1 MENLRAFLE
10 YKVIN
15 IHHFHLYVYEI
26 LEVMS
31 IFIIAFLVEK
41 FIQKHLNQSK
51 RFDQGTKY
59 ALHQVSYYLVIII
72 SFFSSMNILGINIS
86 PLLMG
91 SSVILVGIGLGLQN
105 LFLDFISGIII
116 LFERSIRVGDILD
129 IDGVM
134 GKVTHIKMRTTHLQ
148 TTDYRTI
155 IFPNS
160 TRAKNELIYYSST
173 DNLNSFAIDIGV
185 SYDTNIELAQKLL
198 ISAAEENP
206 NISDMPKPYVRLVDF
221 GDSSL
226 NLKLY
231 FSVKNPFGINQI
243 KSDIRM
249 NILYKFRE
257 HNINIPYPITTI
269 DYHPKS

>member
-105 LFLDFISGIII
+105 LFLDFI
-116 LFERSIRVGDILD
+116 
-129 IDGVM
+129 
-134 GKVTHIKMRTTHLQ
+134 
-148 TTDYRTI
+148 
-155 IFPNS
+155 
-160 TRAKNELIYYSST
+160 
-173 DNLNSFAIDIGV
+173 
-185 SYDTNIELAQKLL
+185 
-198 ISAAEENP
+198 
-206 NISDMPKPYVRLVDF
+206 
-221 GDSSL
+221 
-226 NLKLY
+226 
-231 FSVKNPFGINQI
+231 
-243 KSDIRM
+243 
-249 NILYKFRE
+249 
-257 HNINIPYPITTI
+257 
-269 DYHPKS
+269 

>member
-148 TTDYRTI
+148 TTDHRTI

-160 TRAKNELIYYSST
+160 VLIKNELINYSSST
-173 DNLNSFAIDIGV
+173 ELNFFNIDIGV
-185 SYDTNIELAQKLL
+185 AYDTDIELTKKLL
-198 ISAAEENP
+198 ITSAKENP
-206 NISDMPKPYVRLVDF
+206 NISNMSEPYVRLTDF
-221 GDSSL
+221 GTSSL
-226 NLKLY
+226 DLKLY
-231 FSVKNPFGINQI
+231 FAVETPFGINQI

-257 HNINIPYPITTI
+257 HNINIPYPVTTI
-269 DYHPKS
+269 DYNPKS